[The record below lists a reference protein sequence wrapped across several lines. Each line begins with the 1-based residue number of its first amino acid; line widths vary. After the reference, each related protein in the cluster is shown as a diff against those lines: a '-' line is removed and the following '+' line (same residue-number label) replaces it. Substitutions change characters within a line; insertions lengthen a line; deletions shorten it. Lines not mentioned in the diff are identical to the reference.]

1 MSLDLI
7 NPVFCLG
14 QLRASRLHRT
24 KAKLNELKS
33 SGFGAVNLSLNVMH
47 IGYRI
52 ALTDYLRIAENEEAS
67 GRHYMA

>member
-7 NPVFCLG
+7 NPVFLFG
-14 QLRASRLHRT
+14 AVESLATRT